1 MLTTVISLGPQ
12 NFLSPPTTALGTF
25 QGNLD
30 AEEQEHQAWC
40 ELPFWQ
46 LAYNFNFAD
55 TMSSADEL
63 VRVYLEI
70 GMAARAQQIGKDLLE
85 TKGKY
90 FIKTHPSVAET
101 LNNLGIVHGDLG
113 NYGQKKDLLE
123 RALILR
129 VKHYGKEHVG

>member
-1 MLTTVISLGPQ
+1 
-12 NFLSPPTTALGTF
+12 
-25 QGNLD
+25 
-30 AEEQEHQAWC
+30 
-40 ELPFWQ
+40 
-46 LAYNFNFAD
+46 
-55 TMSSADEL
+55 MSSADEL